1 MELLVAAVG
10 KPRSPGL
17 GNAIRHYEERA
28 RHYFRFRSI
37 EVSAASLPDAR
48 AEEARAREA
57 DGLIRVIP
65 AGLELVALSRGGRM
79 LDTRGLAAYVEE
91 MGTYGRPGAAFA
103 VGGAHGLAA
112 GLLAR
117 ADMHLSLSEMTL
129 PHELARLVLTE
140 QLYRAGTLI
149 RGEAYHKGP

>member
-1 MELLVAAVG
+1 MEVFIVAVG

-17 GNAIRHYEERA
+17 GSAIRHYEQRA
-28 RHYFRFRSI
+28 EHYFRLRSV

-48 AEEARAREA
+48 AAEARAREA
-57 DGLIRVIP
+57 EALLRIIP
-65 AGLELVALSRGGRM
+65 SALELVALTRAGKM
-79 LDTRGLAAYVEE
+79 LDTRGLAAYLED

-103 VGGAHGLAA
+103 VGGAHGL
-112 GLLAR
+112 GDEVLDR
-117 ADMHLSLSEMTL
+117 ADMRLSLSEMTL
-129 PHELARLVLTE
+129 PHELARLLLTE